1 MSGFF
6 RTQLDDQM
14 DANIDQIIAKLQEAK
29 RSRTYLQRASLVGA
43 VAQQCQDYE
52 SYWTDR
58 LYDLMD

>member
-1 MSGFF
+1 MAGFF
-6 RTQLDDQM
+6 RTELDDQM

-29 RSRTYLQRASLVGA
+29 KSRTYLQRASLVGM
-43 VAQQCQDYE
+43 VAQQCQDYD

>member
-1 MSGFF
+1 MAGFF

-29 RSRTYLQRASLVGA
+29 KSRTYLQRASLVGM
-43 VAQQCQDYE
+43 VAQQCQDYD